1 VLRGYAKLPPI
12 RSFSAAGRYDR
23 RNRTLRKSM
32 QIELYKTVAGKPSMV
47 FNTVADID
55 GEIDS

>member
-1 VLRGYAKLPPI
+1 
-12 RSFSAAGRYDR
+12 
-23 RNRTLRKSM
+23 M